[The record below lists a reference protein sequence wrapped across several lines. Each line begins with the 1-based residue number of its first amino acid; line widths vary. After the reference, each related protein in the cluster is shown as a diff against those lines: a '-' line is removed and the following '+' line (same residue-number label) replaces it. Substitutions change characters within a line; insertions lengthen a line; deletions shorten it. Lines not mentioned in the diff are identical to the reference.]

1 MASYLPKPSHTLAGG
16 PALFVILAVTSF
28 HLFYTSH
35 NLYLDFDS
43 ATSRKAEVVALQ
55 SALKRTTYCYAAI
68 LLASGILNSFVAFYC
83 KSFAKKTTMAF
94 NAVYFL
100 VALELNGDLKDL
112 KVEDERCEQAR
123 REKARAL
130 P

>member
-1 MASYLPKPSHTLAGG
+1 
-16 PALFVILAVTSF
+16 
-28 HLFYTSH
+28 
-35 NLYLDFDS
+35 
-43 ATSRKAEVVALQ
+43 
-55 SALKRTTYCYAAI
+55 
-68 LLASGILNSFVAFYC
+68 
-83 KSFAKKTTMAF
+83 MAF